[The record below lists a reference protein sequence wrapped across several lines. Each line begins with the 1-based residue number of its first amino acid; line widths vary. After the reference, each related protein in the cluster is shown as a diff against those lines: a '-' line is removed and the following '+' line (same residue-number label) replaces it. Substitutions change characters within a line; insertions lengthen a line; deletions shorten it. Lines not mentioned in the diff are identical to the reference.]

1 MNLKEALQS
10 ASYVSIQQNDYY
22 YRIDAATPD
31 TMVYGEEDA
40 CLYVHDVEHGED
52 YEYTWDELVEL
63 QGEDNIEL
71 FRFQSIELTG

>member
-10 ASYVSIQQNDYY
+10 ASYVSILQNDYY

-31 TMVYGEEDA
+31 TMVTGEEDA

>member
-10 ASYVSIQQNDYY
+10 ASYVSILQNDYY

-31 TMVYGEEDA
+31 TMVTGEEDA

-52 YEYTWDELVEL
+52 YEYTWDELVEMQEAGDL
-63 QGEDNIEL
+63 EL
-71 FRFQSIELTG
+71 FMFATIEISG